1 MSDLLSVRVM
11 AEPPAAAR
19 AVDRLAEVLDLDR
32 RDGPYPSRKT
42 PDLVRFYLTGRLR
55 PAAPAPADLSD
66 RGEWLC
72 SALVQ
77 LRERIV
83 AVLEDETA
91 DRQAALEQVDS
102 SLAALI
108 GRWRASGSAAAAPTR
123 REAGR

>member
-91 DRQAALEQVDS
+91 RSEEHTSELQSRENLVCRLLLEK
-102 SLAALI
+102 
-108 GRWRASGSAAAAPTR
+108 
-123 REAGR
+123 

>member
-55 PAAPAPADLSD
+55 PAAPA
-66 RGEWLC
+66 
-72 SALVQ
+72 
-77 LRERIV
+77 
-83 AVLEDETA
+83 TA
-91 DRQAALEQVDS
+91 DRQYALEQANR

-108 GRWRASGSAAAAPTR
+108 ARWRTSASPAAVPVSG
-123 REAGR
+123 EAGR